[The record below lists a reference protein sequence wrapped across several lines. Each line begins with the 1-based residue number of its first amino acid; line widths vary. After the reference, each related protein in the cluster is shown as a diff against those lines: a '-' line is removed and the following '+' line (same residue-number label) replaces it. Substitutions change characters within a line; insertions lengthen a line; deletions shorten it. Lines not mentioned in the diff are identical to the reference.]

1 MWEWLKRHV
10 VNPIERLVLAGYDI
24 EPKPKKPIK
33 KVRVYKIGN
42 KRYTIKK
49 RLRSSRLGKKK

>member
-1 MWEWLKRHV
+1 MWKWIKRHV
-10 VNPIERLVLAGYDI
+10 VNPIESLVLAGYDV
-24 EPKPKKPIK
+24 EPKKPTK

-42 KRYTIKK
+42 KRYIIKK